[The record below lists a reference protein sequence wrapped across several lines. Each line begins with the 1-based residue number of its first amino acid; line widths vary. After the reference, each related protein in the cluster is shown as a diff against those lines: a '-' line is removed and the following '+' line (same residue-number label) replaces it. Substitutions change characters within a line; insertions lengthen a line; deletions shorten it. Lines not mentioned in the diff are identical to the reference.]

1 MEQKVIT
8 GTSSNALV
16 ATLTIALVLAVGW
29 VDYWTG
35 QELSVSILYLVPVCL
50 CTWRVGRRCG
60 LIAAWASAMAWLAAD
75 LATTQRQGHP
85 LVPYWNGAVLLG
97 IFCVVVYLLSAL
109 KVSQMSLEDKVEQ
122 RTSALRTEIAERK
135 RAEDQLTQ
143 ANREFSES
151 REKLV
156 GALSD
161 LQQSDADLKATQ
173 LQLIEAAKLESIGRL
188 AAGMAHEVKNP
199 LMTLT
204 MVADYLAQV
213 IPADEPDA
221 TPMLQDMRDAIQ
233 RANRVIG
240 ELLEYSR
247 PGDLTLAPE
256 DFHAIVDRALSLVK
270 LETTRHHIDVVR
282 QFAELLPALP
292 VDKNK
297 IEQVLVNI
305 FMNAIQV
312 MPRAGTLTIRTSV
325 TPSGVDGLGALT
337 VEIDDTGP
345 GIPDTY
351 LTKVFEPFF
360 TTKPAGQGTGLGLCV
375 ARQIIQLHGGTIEL
389 GNRPEGGA
397 RVTIVLNLQQRSGT
411 WQRNVSSSSTT
422 SPASQGR

>member
-1 MEQKVIT
+1 MEKKTMAGKRSDPVVTILT
-8 GTSSNALV
+8 VLLV
-16 ATLTIALVLAVGW
+16 VAVGW

-35 QELSVSILYLVPVCL
+35 EEFSVSILYLIPVYL

-60 LIAAWASAMAWLAAD
+60 LVVASASAVAWLLAD
-75 LATTQRQGHP
+75 LASERQGHP

-97 IFCVVVYLLSAL
+97 IFWVVVHLLSAL
-109 KVSQMSLEDKVEQ
+109 KASQTGLEDKVER
-122 RTSALRTEIAERK
+122 RTSALRSEVAERQ

-143 ANREFSES
+143 VNRELLQS

-156 GALSD
+156 EALSD
-161 LQQSDADLKATQ
+161 LQKSHAELKATQ
-173 LQLIEAAKLESIGRL
+173 LQLIEAAKLESVGRL
-188 AAGMAHEVKNP
+188 AAGVAHEVKNP

-221 TPMLQDMRDAIQ
+221 APMLQDMRDAIQ

-240 ELLEYSR
+240 ELLEFSR
-247 PGDLTLAPE
+247 PGELTLVPE

-270 LETTRHHIDVVR
+270 LDLTRCHIDVVR
-282 QFAELLPALP
+282 RFAEALPALP

-297 IEQVLVNI
+297 VEQVLVNI
-305 FMNAIQV
+305 FMNAIHA
-312 MPRAGTLTIRTSV
+312 MPRGGTLTVRTFV
-325 TPSGVDGLGALT
+325 TPTGQDGPPALT

-345 GIPDTY
+345 GIPDAY
-351 LTKVFEPFF
+351 RTKIFEPFF

-389 GNRPEGGA
+389 ANRVEGGA
-397 RVTIVLNLQQRSGT
+397 RVTIVLYPNQRSGP
-411 WQRNVSSSSTT
+411 WQRSASSSSMTR
-422 SPASQGR
+422 PALPGR